1 MPAVTNRID
10 VTITPTAKAAAIG
23 SDSSSTTA
31 RLLDQMAMLNGGIR
45 ILRLAQVINITGLG
59 KTKIYELQEEDFPQ
73 RVHITSHCVG
83 WIEAEVQA
91 WLAQRVQASRKL
103 QAK

>member
-10 VTITPTAKAAAIG
+10 VAITPKTNAAAIG

-31 RLLDQMAMLNGGIR
+31 RLLDQMAALNGGIR

-73 RVHITSHCVG
+73 RVRITSHCVG

-91 WLAQRVQASRKL
+91 WLAQRVQASRRL
-103 QAK
+103 PAK